1 MRRLRRPRGTNQVH
15 GRLQLDHRVHRVG
28 RMLAHHS
35 PVVGRG
41 SPVADALHTVG
52 WDHDSLAAG
61 VAAVG
66 REKCC
71 GLGRSLA
78 GTAHAEG
85 HHSHVGE
92 AARRDRAMVEGT
104 GSGLGG
110 KGYDVP
116 DRTGRAVVVHTPGP
130 AEGSPD
136 SAVHSHAVAA
146 AGMRCRGCSRS
157 LDRGLGPDRSNPD
170 PTCCS

>member
-1 MRRLRRPRGTNQVH
+1 MRPPRRPRGTNQVH
-15 GRLQLDHRVHRVG
+15 GRLQLDRRVHRVG
-28 RMLAHHS
+28 HVLAHHS

-61 VAAVG
+61 VAVVG

-78 GTAHAEG
+78 GGTAPAEG
-85 HHSHVGE
+85 HHSRVEE

-104 GSGLGG
+104 GSA
-110 KGYDVP
+110 
-116 DRTGRAVVVHTPGP
+116 RTLAL
-130 AEGSPD
+130 
-136 SAVHSHAVAA
+136 VAW
-146 AGMRCRGCSRS
+146 
-157 LDRGLGPDRSNPD
+157 
-170 PTCCS
+170 